1 MLKKIIVIVAA
12 VLTLAAGY
20 YFYTKSAPSFT
31 EAAAEVK
38 NPYAASI
45 NEQTGKLRDTL
56 TEDDKQLY
64 DIVKAA
70 LISRDAEIV
79 IKRDVYEPE
88 DLMAVRDSIFYD
100 SPELFW
106 VDFSSLYFR
115 DVDDGFVIIP
125 TYFFEQSELGAKQDN
140 FKTACDTLV
149 AEAQKAYPNSETDR
163 ILYVHDYLTENVEY
177 NAKANEET
185 IHTAYGAL
193 VDHAAVCDGY
203 AHAFQYIMSLMGT
216 ECDFIQGTAKNT
228 AGESVAHAWNAV
240 KADGVY
246 YLIDVTWDRPSLSEA
261 QTRGNK
267 IISHSYFLVD
277 EIFMAKTH
285 TAEAVFPIPACT
297 TNYGYFSKLGLEG
310 EKISDIEDKFEDA
323 VFNAATAGPRY
334 FEFVLTGADVET
346 QLSDEDFIEDL
357 VTDINKRLKSG
368 GFSAKI
374 ANVPILY
381 EADTGRCFA
390 IISFN

>member
-1 MLKKIIVIVAA
+1 MIKKIFVIVAA

-20 YFYTKSAPSFT
+20 YFYTKSAPSFS
-31 EAAAEVK
+31 EAAATVK

-45 NEQTGKLRDTL
+45 NEQSGKLRGSL
-56 TEDDKQLY
+56 TDDNKQLY

-70 LISRDAEIV
+70 LISREAEIV

-125 TYFFEQSELGAKQDN
+125 TYFFEQSELEAKREN
-140 FKTACDTLV
+140 FKTACNTLV
-149 AEAQKAYPNSETDR
+149 AAAKSAYPNSETDR
-163 ILYVHDYLTENVEY
+163 VLFVHDYLTANVEY
-177 NAKANEET
+177 NAKANEGT

-193 VDHAAVCDGY
+193 VDKAAVCDGY
-203 AHAFQYIMSLMGT
+203 AHAFQYIMSLMNT
-216 ECDFIQGTAKNT
+216 DCDFIQGTATNT

-246 YLIDVTWDRPSLSEA
+246 YYIDVTWDRPALTEA
-261 QTRGNK
+261 QTRGNE
-267 IISHSYFLVD
+267 IVSHVYFLVD
-277 EIFMAKTH
+277 EAFMAKTH
-285 TAEAVFPIPACT
+285 TAEAVFPLPECKT
-297 TNYGYFSKLGLEG
+297 DFGYFTKLGLEG
-310 EKISDIEDKFEDA
+310 ESISDIKDKFEDA
-323 VFNAATAGPRY
+323 VYNAATAGPRY
-334 FEFVLTGADVET
+334 FEFVLTGSDVEA
-346 QLSDEDFIEDL
+346 QLNDTDFIEDL

-368 GFSAKI
+368 GFSAKV

-390 IISFN
+390 LISFN